1 MSALFL
7 KIEGESGSYPYPVL
21 GLGNFDG
28 LHIGHQT
35 ILKKVVQRAKAKG
48 GTAMAFTF
56 DPHPVKVLFPER
68 SLELLCTIRE
78 KIDLIEKCGITH
90 IFCLEFTREFSLQSP
105 RDFVKTFLVDRL
117 KVREVLVGKNYGF
130 GKGRSGNVETLRALG
145 EEFGFHVE
153 IVPPV
158 ILKGQMVSSS
168 VIRGLLLEGKVEE
181 AIPLLGRPYQVEGT
195 VIEGEGRGRDLGYP
209 TANILPGD
217 KLIPGNGVYAVKV
230 EKKGEFSPG
239 IVYVGTQPTFQNS
252 LRQIEIHLFDYAGK
266 LYGEDLKVQFF
277 GHVRGEMKFPDR
289 KALIHQIEKDIL
301 NAKEILYR
309 HGTAVSPGQ
318 KQS

>member
-7 KIEGESGSYPYPVL
+7 KIEGEAVSYPYPVL

-28 LHIGHQT
+28 LHVGHQA
-35 ILKKVVQRAKAKG
+35 ILKNVFERAEAKG

-68 SLELLCTIRE
+68 SLELLCTLRE
-78 KIDLIEKCGITH
+78 KIDLIEACKITH
-90 IFCLEFTREFSLQSP
+90 IFCLEFTREFSHQSP

-168 VIRGLLLEGKVEE
+168 LIRKLLLEGKVEE

-195 VIEGEGRGRDLGYP
+195 VIEGEGRGRNLGYP

-217 KLIPGNGVYAVKV
+217 KLIPGNGVYAVNV
-230 EKKGEFSPG
+230 EKKGMVFPG

-252 LRQIEIHLFDYAGK
+252 LRQIEIHLFNYADK
-266 LYGEDLKVQFF
+266 LYGEDLKVHFF
-277 GHVRGEMKFPDR
+277 GTVRGEKKFPDR
-289 KALIHQIEKDIL
+289 NALVEQIKIDIL
-301 NAKEILYR
+301 NAKEILNR
-309 HGTAVSPGQ
+309 HGTAVSSDQ
-318 KQS
+318 K